1 MNREGAGMP
10 VALVQ
15 IALFLIVIRSAYMT
29 FRLLLR
35 PRKPWLDLLHY
46 VSVAIVAVSFLLR

>member
-1 MNREGAGMP
+1 MP

-29 FRLLLR
+29 FQLFRR

-46 VSVAIVAVSFLLR
+46 VSVAIVAVSFLFH

>member
-1 MNREGAGMP
+1 MNREEVGMP

-29 FRLLLR
+29 FQLFRR

-46 VSVAIVAVSFLLR
+46 VSVAIVAVSFLFH

>member
-1 MNREGAGMP
+1 MP